1 MHKAWEV
8 SQNKVQFENES
19 IYSDDLINFY
29 EKFNVYEISQSDAWT
44 YPSADREALAIP
56 GPRKAFFSYTFHQSQ
71 VEVKTKSARATLY

>member
-29 EKFNVYEISQSDAWT
+29 EHFNVYEISQSDAWT

-56 GPRKAFFSYTFHQSQ
+56 APRKAFFSYTFHQSQ